1 MDLFGEGSQ
10 PEVPWAPLAVRMTP
24 RTLEEFVGQ
33 EHILGEGKLLRR
45 MLRADRLSS
54 LIFYGPPGTG
64 KTALAHVIANTTQA
78 AFEGMNASAAT
89 VADVRQV
96 LGRARDRLRAS
107 RRTVLF
113 IDELHRFNRAQQ
125 DVLLPDVEQGVVILI
140 GATTQNP
147 FFAINAPLVSRS
159 QIFQFEPLGRAD
171 IRVILERAL
180 ADRERGLGQYQVRA
194 TPEALDH
201 LVAMSDGDARRALSA
216 LEVGVLSAEPDANG
230 VIPYDLQVAA
240 ESIQRKAIVYDGTGD
255 EHYDAASAFI
265 KSMRGS
271 DPDAALYWMAKML
284 EAGEDPR
291 FIARRI
297 VICAA
302 EDVGNAEPQALEVAT
317 AAMQAAEFVGLPEAR
332 IILAQA
338 VTFIACSPK
347 SNASYL
353 GIARAL
359 DDVAN
364 ERTVPVPKHL
374 RGTGYRG
381 AERLGH
387 GVGYRYAH
395 EGEGHWV
402 DQEYLGVD
410 KTYYEPT
417 DQGFEARLKAR
428 LEELRR
434 RRERGE
440 PRAGEPAAGE
450 PGAGEPQ
457 AGERGAGEAG
467 GVEPA
472 RGESRRKGRGAKPKG
487 RRGSADQG

>member
-1 MDLFGEGSQ
+1 
-10 PEVPWAPLAVRMTP
+10 
-24 RTLEEFVGQ
+24 
-33 EHILGEGKLLRR
+33 
-45 MLRADRLSS
+45 
-54 LIFYGPPGTG
+54 
-64 KTALAHVIANTTQA
+64 
-78 AFEGMNASAAT
+78 
-89 VADVRQV
+89 
-96 LGRARDRLRAS
+96 
-107 RRTVLF
+107 
-113 IDELHRFNRAQQ
+113 
-125 DVLLPDVEQGVVILI
+125 
-140 GATTQNP
+140 
-147 FFAINAPLVSRS
+147 
-159 QIFQFEPLGRAD
+159 
-171 IRVILERAL
+171 
-180 ADRERGLGQYQVRA
+180 
-194 TPEALDH
+194 
-201 LVAMSDGDARRALSA
+201 MSDGDARRALSA
-216 LEVGVLSAEPDANG
+216 LEVGVLSAEPDTSG
-230 VIPYDLQVAA
+230 VIHYDLDVAA

-302 EDVGNAEPQALEVAT
+302 EDVGNAEPQALQVAT

-338 VTFIACSPK
+338 VTFIACAPK

-359 DDVAN
+359 DDVEN

-381 AERLGH
+381 AARLGH
-387 GVGYRYAH
+387 GVGYQYAH

-402 DQEYLGVD
+402 DQEYLGVE

-434 RRERGE
+434 RREQAEAGAGQRG
-440 PRAGEPAAGE
+440 AAGE
-450 PGAGEPQ
+450 PSSEKPGGAEPSHP
-457 AGERGAGEAG
+457 EG
-467 GVEPA
+467 G
-472 RGESRRKGRGAKPKG
+472 RKGRAAKPKG
-487 RRGSADQG
+487 RRAGGDQG